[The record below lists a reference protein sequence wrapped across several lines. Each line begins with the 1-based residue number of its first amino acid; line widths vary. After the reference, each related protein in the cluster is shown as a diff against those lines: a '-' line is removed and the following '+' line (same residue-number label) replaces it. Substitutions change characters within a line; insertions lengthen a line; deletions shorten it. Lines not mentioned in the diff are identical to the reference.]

1 MTTINEETVQH
12 LADLARIKLSDVEKK
27 EFTKQLSNI
36 LDFFSQI
43 SELDTENVKPTY
55 HVLELNNV
63 FREDKVRESL
73 SQDQAL
79 KNAPEKDKGYFKAPK
94 IVED

>member
-12 LADLARIKLSDVEKK
+12 LADLARIKLSDTEKK

-43 SELDTENVKPTY
+43 SELDTESVKPTY
-55 HVLELNNV
+55 HVLELKNV
-63 FREDKVRESL
+63 FREDEVREGL

-79 KNAPEKDKGYFKAPK
+79 KNAPRKDKGYFKAPK